1 MLVLS
6 LNILFLEIPH
16 SNLHNIIKIP
26 YYCVFFVGVA
36 VLSERD
42 VLAGV
47 SVIHFVND
55 FNVVLFPALLPFLIE
70 EFGLSLFEIGIFAAT
85 QTVATMLLQL
95 ITGHISDKVGPRL
108 VIFSGALLT
117 AFAVLVLSS
126 ASSKIQLFFTV
137 VLLGI
142 ALGFFHPSGYSF
154 VSLVYDRDLAYK
166 RDKAM
171 GIQGSTGDIGSLV
184 SFASTGFIAEFYDW
198 RYPCFLSV
206 ILISVCVPLF
216 LFLTRFSS
224 GRDSLSPSDPDVME
238 PKVGIFY
245 ELKKLMPL
253 LLPYFAL
260 FFLLGI
266 SWRIWMVFTPLYLV
280 DLGFSKSVSDLVVAF
295 FIGGGII
302 GAFSSG
308 FLTTKFSRRK
318 VLSTMFLITAPLAFL
333 MFFSPLDLL
342 AVFIVISF
350 FAGICLFTVYPII
363 YSVSADIVKE
373 NRRGFSYAVIMVFG
387 WSGGVFGLIVSGF
400 IAEIFGIATVYLLVF
415 VTVLAASFLA
425 FSKAKIELKHFS
437 SPT

>member
-1 MLVLS
+1 MS
-6 LNILFLEIPH
+6 EQ
-16 SNLHNIIKIP
+16 KI
-26 YYCVFFVGVA
+26 
-36 VLSERD
+36 
-42 VLAGV
+42 LAGV
-47 SVIHFVND
+47 SIIHFVND
-55 FNVVLFPALLPFLIE
+55 FNVVLFPALLIFLTE
-70 EFGLSLFEIGIFAAT
+70 EFNLSLFEVGIFAAT
-85 QTVATMLLQL
+85 QTVITMLFQL
-95 ITGHISDKVGPRL
+95 LTGHISDKVGPRL

-117 AFAVLVLSS
+117 ALAVLVLSS
-126 ASSKIQLFFTV
+126 VSSKIELYFTV
-137 VLLGI
+137 IFLGL

-154 VSLVYDRDLAYK
+154 VSLVYERDLVFK

-184 SFASTGFIAEFYDW
+184 GFASTGFIAEFYSW
-198 RYPCFLSV
+198 RYPCYISIL
-206 ILISVCVPLF
+206 LISIGVPLF
-216 LFLTRFSS
+216 LYLTRFSS
-224 GRDSLSPSDPDVME
+224 NNASLLPNEPEAME

-253 LLPYFAL
+253 LLPYFLL

-308 FLTTKFSRRK
+308 FLTNKFSRRK
-318 VLSTMFLITAPLAFL
+318 VLFTMFLISAPLAFL
-333 MFFSPLDLL
+333 MLFSPLEFL
-342 AVFIVISF
+342 AFFIIISF

-373 NRRGFSYAVIMVFG
+373 NQRGFSYAVIMVFG
-387 WSGGVFGLIVSGF
+387 WSGGVCGLIVAGF
-400 IAEIFGIATVYLLVF
+400 IAEIFDIAKVYLIVF
-415 VTVLAASFLA
+415 ITVLIASSLA

-437 SPT
+437 SSS